1 MEADWIQWILG
12 SWLMVLTT
20 VLGVVFRW
28 LSQITKDLNDTRMHM
43 AESYVRGLDLTHFT
57 EKVESALAG
66 LRVDVGE
73 MNKVLHQLIGQ
84 NQRTGG

>member
-28 LSQITKDLNDTRMHM
+28 LIQLTKDLNDTRMHM

-57 EKVESALAG
+57 QRVESALTG
-66 LRVDVGE
+66 LRVDAE
-73 MNKVLHQLIGQ
+73 VLRQLIGQ